1 LDFKSLHTEALKKFV
16 QDHLQE
22 DPALLLFKYQGKTD
36 FDMKTAVQ
44 QISARQKA
52 KKKLPTWTAN
62 LDIIFPEGISVEQC
76 SSEETAKFKTEIV
89 SGTSFLDMTGG
100 FGVDTFFIGQH
111 FDTVTY
117 FERNESLT
125 AIVEQ
130 NFELLQPN
138 KFAVHS
144 GDAIPFLQNT
154 QQYFDL
160 IYLDP
165 ARRGDQNQKLYK
177 FSDCEPD
184 VIELWDLMT
193 KKSNQILVK
202 ASPILDIKGALKEL
216 PLIQKIWV
224 LSVKN
229 EVKEIL
235 LYWSKTKAEKE
246 PQIICTDLTPEG
258 RQTFAFTYEEEKAAN
273 ATFGE
278 VGRYLIEPNASL
290 LKAGAFKNFSER
302 FQLKKLN
309 PNSHLYTTN
318 NVLDREIPGRIFEVI
333 EEVKVDKK
341 EFKKKFPK
349 GIVNVITRN
358 YSLKAEA
365 FKKKFNLKDGGEEFL
380 IGTKEGE
387 KYRVYHCKPF
397 SQKNQNH

>member
-1 LDFKSLHTEALKKFV
+1 MDFKSLHTEALKKFV

-117 FERNESLT
+117 FERNESLA

-258 RQTFAFTYEEEKAAN
+258 RQNFAFTYEEEEAAN

-290 LKAGAFKNFSER
+290 LKAGAFKSFSER

-309 PNSHLYTTN
+309 PNSHLYTT

>member
-22 DPALLLFKYQGKTD
+22 DPALLLFKFQGKTD
-36 FDMKTAVQ
+36 FDVKTAVQ

-76 SSEETAKFKTEIV
+76 SSEETAKFKAEIV
-89 SGTSFLDMTGG
+89 SGASFLDMTGG

-117 FERNESLT
+117 FERNESLA

-138 KFAVHS
+138 KFAVHF

-154 QQYFDL
+154 QQHFDL

-184 VIELWDLMT
+184 VTELWDLMT

-235 LYWSKTKAEKE
+235 LYWNKTKAEKE

-258 RQTFAFTYEEEKAAN
+258 RQNFAFTYEEEEAAN

-318 NVLDREIPGRIFEVI
+318 VLDREIPGRIFEVI
-333 EEVKVDKK
+333 EEVKVEKK

-397 SQKNQNH
+397 SQKNQNN

>member
-1 LDFKSLHTEALKKFV
+1 MDFKSLHTEALKKFV

-318 NVLDREIPGRIFEVI
+318 VLDREIPGRIFEVI

>member
-1 LDFKSLHTEALKKFV
+1 MDIQSLHTEALKKFV

-22 DPALLLFKYQGKTD
+22 DPALLLLKYQGKTD
-36 FDMKTAVQ
+36 FDLKTVVQ

-62 LDIIFPEGISVEQC
+62 AAIIFPEGISVEQC
-76 SSEETAKFKTEIV
+76 SSEETAKFKSELV
-89 SGTSFLDMTGG
+89 SGAAFLDMTGG
-100 FGVDTFFIGQH
+100 FGVDTFFIGQK
-111 FDTVTY
+111 FETVTY
-117 FERNESLT
+117 FERNENLA

-138 KFAVHS
+138 KFQVHS
-144 GDAIPFLQNT
+144 GDAIPFLKST
-154 QQYFDL
+154 SLLFDL

-165 ARRGDQNQKLYK
+165 ARRGDYNQKLYK

-184 VIELWDLMT
+184 VTALWDLLT
-193 KKSNQILVK
+193 KKSSQILVK

-216 PLIQKIWV
+216 PQIQKVWV

-235 LYWSKTKAEKE
+235 LYWSKAVGELE
-246 PQIICTDLTPEG
+246 PEIICTDLTPDG
-258 RQTFAFTYEEEKAAN
+258 RQTFEFTFEEEENAN
-273 ATFGE
+273 ATFGN

-290 LKAGAFKNFSER
+290 LKAGAFKSFSER
-302 FQLKKLN
+302 FQLHKLH
-309 PNSHLYTTN
+309 PNSHLYTTS
-318 NVLDREIPGRIFEVI
+318 VLEEDIPGRVFEVI
-333 EEVKVDKK
+333 GEVKADKK
-341 EFKKKFPK
+341 ELKKKFPK

-365 FKKKFNLKDGGEEFL
+365 FKKKFNLKDGGKEFL
-380 IGTKEGE
+380 ICTKEGE

-397 SQKNQNH
+397 FQKNQVF

>member
-117 FERNESLT
+117 FERNESLA

-258 RQTFAFTYEEEKAAN
+258 RQNFAFTYEEEEAAN

-290 LKAGAFKNFSER
+290 LKAGAFKSFSER

-309 PNSHLYTTN
+309 PNSHLYTT